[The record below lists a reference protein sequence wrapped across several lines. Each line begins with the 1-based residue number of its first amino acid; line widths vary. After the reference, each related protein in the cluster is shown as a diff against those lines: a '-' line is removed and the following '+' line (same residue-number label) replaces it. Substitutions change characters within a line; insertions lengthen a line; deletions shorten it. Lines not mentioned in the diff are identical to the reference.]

1 MSRYMHRFRLYLS
14 LLLISLATSCTQDIN
29 NITQSDYKKQL
40 NLSGSINQQH
50 STRVDDNGFAE
61 GDVMGI
67 YIVDYNDGTAGSLS
81 DTGLRASNTHYTY
94 DAQSNSWSSLAQLYW
109 KDETTP
115 VDIYGYYPAA
125 ASIEDATNYKFEV
138 SSKQNLHPSSE
149 RISNYEASDLLWGKV
164 SKVSP
169 TQEVIVVNYSHR
181 MAGVNVTLVK
191 GEGVDEAE
199 WSAADKTVQIDNTR
213 RSAYIDLTDGIPVAT
228 GVADRS
234 IVMLAQPNDTF
245 RAVVVPQI
253 VKAGAQLLSI
263 TIGDRTYTHKLSFD
277 MEYTMGKLHN
287 FTIRVEKSEASG
299 DYQLNISYD
308 GIEDWINDQTS
319 HEFSSNAYVI
329 LDVEQD
335 GTLEQTISTLGIN
348 PADIQNLKI
357 RGKLNSV
364 DFEFIRQSISSLR
377 RINLE
382 SVRFV
387 NAHRSFWV
395 DGGGWRDEYID
406 DYLPDD
412 AFKDMEH
419 LRQVILPIGMNAI
432 GANAFMHCEL
442 NYPLIIPEGVTHLME
457 NCFHCCNGEVVMPH
471 TLEYIEGG
479 AFYGG
484 PKAELV
490 MTDNLRY
497 IGGGAFQDARK
508 IYGTFYLSPN
518 IEHIGGSAFEGMGL
532 ESEGIYG
539 DIVIPQSMTEI
550 PDGAFRI
557 NFVKGTNLYLHD
569 GITTIGD
576 SSFAGVHIKNKLA
589 LPANL
594 QVIRK
599 NAFYGCGITN
609 NNITFPASLKKI
621 TAGAFAD
628 NRLTGELVLPETL
641 ASIGHGAFSGCNF
654 ESIVIGDSYYAIDN
668 DAFAINKNLRTLYIG
683 RNVGTIYSNAFL
695 ACTGLKNIICMADE
709 PPQLE
714 ANSFGETGPYT
725 EASIIFENCILQV
738 PEKMVDLYRN
748 TPVWKEFK
756 NITAYKELAF
766 NLANITTMDKG
777 ITREGIIRAESAWE
791 VIESPSWVTVSPTS
805 GQGKALV
812 NITVHPQA
820 VGEPT
825 REGKVVFSLKDKEFT
840 TYMDIRQIGAEIG
853 EDQTVVLQTATANTA
868 KAIPIFIVGEGY
880 GAEEVANGKYIEDM
894 RQQVEYIFSI
904 EPMRSY
910 RDYFTVS
917 TAYAVSPE
925 SGINGL
931 TKFSPEYVD
940 NLHGDDNLVIEY
952 ARAHGVGIAENEQ
965 AATVLVLFNTELT
978 ANSISM
984 HDNGFAI
991 SWMGKSQSPYPYTQ
1005 QGCVLHEFVGR
1016 AFGKL
1021 GPENIHH
1028 FTFIE
1033 ACSCP
1038 GCNMNSEYER
1048 AMKNGWWK
1056 NVTRTNKLKSL
1067 PWYHLIFHEKYS
1079 SLVDIYEGACGHSRG
1094 AYRSEAQSVM
1104 GNAYIY
1110 YFNTI
1115 SRELLVRRIKE
1126 CAGEQFDFEEFVSK
1140 DIIELPEE

>member
-1 MSRYMHRFRLYLS
+1 MLVF
-14 LLLISLATSCTQDIN
+14 IVTSCTQDIN
-29 NITQSDYKKQL
+29 DFTQSEYKKQL

-50 STRVDDNGFAE
+50 ATRVDDNGFAT

-67 YIVDYNDGTAGSLS
+67 YIVDYNDGVAGSLS

-94 DAQSNSWSSLAQLYW
+94 DAQSNSWSTLAQLYW
-109 KDETTP
+109 KNEVTP
-115 VDIYGYYPAA
+115 VDVYGYYPAA
-125 ASIEDATNYKFEV
+125 TSIENPTDYKFEV
-138 SSKQNLHPSSE
+138 SSKQNIHQSSE
-149 RISNYEASDLLWGKV
+149 RISNYEASDFLWGKV
-164 SKVSP
+164 EKVSP
-169 TQEVIVVNYSHR
+169 TQDVIVVNYSHR
-181 MAGVNVTLVK
+181 MAGVNVVLVK
-191 GEGVDEAE
+191 GEGIDEDE
-199 WSAADKTVQIDNTR
+199 WSAMDKTVQIDNTR
-213 RSAYIDLTDGIPVAT
+213 RFASIDMSDGIPVAI
-228 GVADRS
+228 GAIDRS
-234 IVMLAQPNDTF
+234 IVMLPQPNDTF
-245 RAVVVPQI
+245 RAIVVPQT
-253 VKAGAQLLSI
+253 VKAGTTLLSI
-263 TIGDRTYTHKLSFD
+263 TIGERTYTHKLSFD
-277 MEYTMGKLHN
+277 MEYAMGKLHN
-287 FTIRVEKSEASG
+287 FTIQVEKSEASG
-299 DYQLNISYD
+299 DYQFSLSYD

-329 LDVEQD
+329 IDVEQD

-382 SVRFV
+382 AVRFV

-412 AFKDMEH
+412 AFKDMQH
-419 LRQVILPIGMNAI
+419 LRHVILPIGMNTI

-508 IYGTFYLSPN
+508 MYGTFYLSPN
-518 IEHIGGSAFEGMGL
+518 IEHIGGYAFEGMGL

-550 PDGAFRI
+550 PEGAFRI
-557 NFVKGTNLYLHD
+557 NFAKGTNLYLHD
-569 GITTIGD
+569 GITAIGD
-576 SSFAGVHIKNKLA
+576 SAFAGVYIKNKLE
-589 LPANL
+589 LPSNL
-594 QVIRK
+594 QMISK

-609 NNITFPASLKKI
+609 HNITFPASLKKI
-621 TAGAFAD
+621 TAGAFAH
-628 NRLTGELVLPETL
+628 NRLSGELVLPETL
-641 ASIGHGAFSGCNF
+641 ASVCNGAFYDCNF
-654 ESIVIGDSYYAIDN
+654 ESIVIGDSYYAIDG

-683 RNVGTIYSNAFL
+683 RNVGTIYGNAFL

-738 PEKMVDLYRN
+738 PEKLVDLYRN

-766 NLANITTMDKG
+766 NLANIVTMNKG
-777 ITREGIIRAESAWE
+777 ITREGMIRAESAWE
-791 VIESPSWVTVSPTS
+791 VIESPSWVTISPTS
-805 GQGKALV
+805 GERKSV
-812 NITVHPQA
+812 VSITVHPQA

-825 REGKVVFSLKDKEFT
+825 REGKVVFSLKDKNYT
-840 TYMDIRQIGAEIG
+840 TYMDIRQIGTEVG
-853 EDQTVVLQTATANTA
+853 EDETVVLQTATANVA
-868 KAIPIFIVGEGY
+868 KAIPMFIVGDGY
-880 GAEEVANGKYIEDM
+880 GAEEVANGQYLEDM
-894 RQQVEYIFSI
+894 RQQVEHIFSI

-925 SGINGL
+925 EGIGGVN
-931 TKFSPEYVD
+931 KFSQEYVN
-940 NLHGDDNLVIEY
+940 NLHGDDNLVLEY
-952 ARAHGVGIAENEQ
+952 ARAHGVGIAGNEDS
-965 AATVLVLFNTELT
+965 ATVLVLCNTDIT
-978 ANSISM
+978 ANSLTM

-991 SWMGKSQSPYPYTQ
+991 SWMGKSQSPYPYDQ
-1005 QGCVLHEFVGR
+1005 QGYVLHEFVGR

-1021 GPENIHH
+1021 GPETVNH

-1033 ACSCP
+1033 ACNCP
-1038 GCNMNSEYER
+1038 GCNMNAEYER

-1056 NVTRTNKLKSL
+1056 NISRTNKLKLL
-1067 PWYHLIFHEKYS
+1067 PWYHLIFHEKYA
-1079 SLVDIYEGACGHSRG
+1079 SLVDIFEGACGHSRG

-1126 CAGEQFDFEEFVSK
+1126 CAGEQFDFEDFVSK
-1140 DIIELPEE
+1140 DIIELPE